1 MHQRYLQLPVTLRR
15 VLLLL
20 AGLVNCFAY
29 APYNLYFIP
38 FLTLPL
44 LLLELEQQDNKR
56 GCFLTGFIYGIGW
69 FGSGISWVHVSIDTF
84 GGLPLVASL
93 ALMALLVAYLAL
105 YPALA
110 TLATARLSVTKHWWL
125 SFPIF
130 WLIAEHLRSIVL
142 TGFPWLSLGY
152 SQFESPLSGFAPVIG
167 EVGITFVI
175 CLMAV
180 WLKQFIVKPS
190 RLTNVIAF
198 IAIFAIALFSGQMDW
213 TKRSGETRKI
223 TLVQGNIKQEL
234 KWAPENDWPTL
245 LKYLDMSRPYYADSD
260 LIIWP
265 EAAIPMLEPSATED
279 LAHLDKALAM
289 NGTSLITG
297 IIDYQYNNKTIYNA
311 LIGLGIKDLG
321 DTSGQYFYPHSN
333 RYFKH
338 HLLPIGEFVPF
349 EDILRPIAPLFDLPM
364 SSFTRGNVRQPNMR
378 ANGLDLVP
386 AICYEIIFPR
396 QLKQNI
402 FNSSD
407 FILTVS
413 NDAWFGT
420 SSGPHQHMQIAQMR
434 ALEFGRPVLRAT
446 NNGVTAITDE
456 KGQITSQLPQFEDGV
471 LKQEVHLVS
480 GLTPYLRFGDWP
492 LWILSFLGLVFL
504 AGSKFI
510 TVGATSGRD
519 ESIS

>member
-1 MHQRYLQLPVTLRR
+1 MLERYQQLPVWLRR
-15 VLLLL
+15 VVLFLF
-20 AGLVNCFAY
+20 GLTNSFAY

-38 FLTLPL
+38 FITLPL
-44 LLLELEQQDNKR
+44 LLLELKATQNKR
-56 GCFLTGFIYGIGW
+56 GAFITGFGYGLGW
-69 FGSGISWVHVSIDTF
+69 FAAGISWVHVSIDTF

-93 ALMALLVAYLAL
+93 ALMALLAAYLSL

-110 TLATARLSVTKHWWL
+110 TLATYRLSDQKQWWI
-125 SFPIF
+125 SFPVF
-130 WLIAEHLRSIVL
+130 WLITEYFRGVVL

-152 SQFESPLSGFAPVIG
+152 SQFESPLAALAPLIG
-167 EVGITFVI
+167 EVGITFI
-175 CLMAV
+175 MCLIAV
-180 WLKQFIVKPS
+180 QLKQLLCADKRARHAATIG
-190 RLTNVIAF
+190 LTFVVAF
-198 IAIFAIALFSGQMDW
+198 SLQQVQW
-213 TKRSGETRKI
+213 TKPTGETKKI
-223 TLVQGNIKQEL
+223 ALVQGNIKQEL

-245 LKYLDMSRPYYADSD
+245 LKYMDMSRPHYADSD

-297 IIDYQYNNKTIYNA
+297 IIDYQFASKSIYNA
-311 LIGLGIKDLG
+311 LIGLGIKEPQDQH
-321 DTSGQYFYPHSN
+321 GQYFYPHGN

-338 HLLPIGEFVPF
+338 HLLPIGEFVPL
-349 EDILRPIAPLFDLPM
+349 EDILRPLAPLFDLPM
-364 SSFTRGNVRQPNMR
+364 SSFTRGNARQPNMR

-396 QLKQNI
+396 LLRQNI
-402 FNSSD
+402 YNSSD

-420 SSGPHQHMQIAQMR
+420 SSGPLQHMQIAQMR

-446 NNGVTAITDE
+446 NNGLTAITDE
-456 KGQITSQLPQFEDGV
+456 KGRIIEQLPQFEDAV
-471 LKQEVHLVS
+471 LKADVKLVT

-492 LWILSFLGLVFL
+492 IWILSLFGLGYVLFANRKVQRNEIEETL
-504 AGSKFI
+504 
-510 TVGATSGRD
+510 
-519 ESIS
+519 